1 ARHASTRQA
10 LVTDNIA
17 NADTP
22 KFRAKDVKPFAD
34 IYEAPGAQLPR
45 AHFVPA
51 ASRPG
56 HTGGIELSSGNAGL
70 PGMEALEIT
79 QIGAAST
86 SGNTVSL
93 EDQMVRGAEAKLNHD
108 MALTIMRKSMDMLR
122 ATLGRRG

>member
-1 ARHASTRQA
+1 A

-22 KFRAKDVKPFAD
+22 RFKAKDVRPFAD
-34 IYEAPGAQLPR
+34 IYQAPGTDLPR
-45 AHFVPA
+45 PHFIPA
-51 ASRPG
+51 STRPG
-56 HTGGIELSSGNAGL
+56 HTSGVELASGGAGL

-79 QIGAAST
+79 KVGASST

-93 EDQMVRGAEAKLNHD
+93 EDQMVRGAEAKITHD
-108 MALTIMRKSMDMLR
+108 MALGVMRKSMEMLR